1 MKMTAAGFAV
11 LREAF
16 GYLTKDQVSQIE
28 LIVGEIDADKSI
40 SYPQGAYILATVWH
54 ETGGKMQ
61 PVPEIGKGRTRAYG
75 KWFKNSKG
83 ELYGWKNGAKREAY
97 LQSECPHL
105 FYGRGLPQLTW
116 YDNYKKASEKLGVDF
131 VNNPELA
138 LDMKLSTRILIVGM
152 KEGWFTSH
160 TLARHINQ
168 SKKDYTNARRIIN
181 GMDRAT
187 HIAGIAAIIERAL
200 RKP

>member
-16 GYLTKDQVSQIE
+16 GFLTKDQVSQIE
-28 LIVGEIDADKSI
+28 IIVGEIDADKSI
-40 SYPQGAYILATVWH
+40 TYPQGAYILATVWH

-61 PVPEIGKGRTRAYG
+61 PVSEIGKGRTRAYG
-75 KWFKNSKG
+75 QWYKNSKG

-152 KEGWFTSH
+152 KEGWFTGH
-160 TLARHINQ
+160 TLDRHINQ

-187 HIAGIAAIIERAL
+187 HVAGIAAIFERAL